1 MVLNALEIHDLPLV
15 DRLEISFQPG
25 LNVLTGETGAGK
37 SILLGAL
44 GFALG
49 WRGRAAMVRDG
60 ASRGE
65 VTAVFHLAP
74 GHPAWNVLAEAG
86 LSVQD
91 ELILRRV
98 CIRDGRNTSYVNDRR
113 VSGEVLR
120 ALSECLVEIH
130 GQHDDRGL
138 LNPRRHLDM
147 LDAFADAEAQREE
160 TRSYWRELIVAER
173 EIADARSGLEAE
185 RVEEEYL
192 RYAVDELGFLD
203 PQPGEERELDQQ
215 RRLMRAAERIRADVG
230 KAYEALGTNGAEGMI
245 ADAIRWLESVTD
257 QAEGRLDEPVA
268 ALSRALT
275 ELGEA
280 EQGVR
285 NVMEELSQ
293 APTEL
298 ERVEER
304 LFGIRAAARKHGV
317 PPDSLGEHAVEIRDR
332 LAAIDGSADRL
343 DALVRRKSDVQ
354 ARYDGAAQALS
365 QRRLEAAAVLDRA
378 MKDELTPLK
387 LDGARFH
394 TGITPTKP
402 GPQGWDAVAFS
413 VSPNPGAA
421 PGPIQSIASGGELSR
436 FLLALKVCLT
446 RRATD
451 LTMIFDEIDRGV
463 GGATADAIGRR
474 LSALA
479 GSAQILVVTHSP
491 QIAARARH
499 HWLVAKRMEDSV
511 TFSAVSRIDG
521 ADRVDELARMLAGS
535 RITGEA
541 REAAKA
547 LLAD

>member
-1 MVLNALEIHDLPLV
+1 
-15 DRLEISFQPG
+15 
-25 LNVLTGETGAGK
+25 
-37 SILLGAL
+37 
-44 GFALG
+44 
-49 WRGRAAMVRDG
+49 MVRDG
-60 ASRGE
+60 ANRGE
-65 VTAVFHLAP
+65 VTSVFDLAP
-74 GHPAWNVLAEAG
+74 GHPARNVLTEAG
-86 LSVQD
+86 LSDPD

-98 CIRDGRNTSYVNDRR
+98 CVRDGRNTSYVNDRR

-138 LNPRRHLDM
+138 LNPRCHLDM
-147 LDAFADAEAQREE
+147 LDAFADAETQREE
-160 TRSYWRELIVAER
+160 TRNYWRELIAAER
-173 EIADARSGLEAE
+173 EIEEARVGLEAVK
-185 RVEEEYL
+185 VEEEYL
-192 RYAVDELGFLD
+192 RYSVDELGVLD
-203 PQPGEERELDQQ
+203 PQPGEEAELDQQ

-230 KAYEALGTNGAEGMI
+230 KAYESLGTNGAEGMI
-245 ADAIRWLESVTD
+245 ADAIRWLESVID

-280 EQGVR
+280 EHGVR
-285 NVMEELSQ
+285 KVMEELSQ

-304 LFGIRAAARKHGV
+304 LFAIRAAARKHGV
-317 PPDSLGEHAVEIRDR
+317 PPDSLGEFTEEIRNR
-332 LAAIDGSADRL
+332 LAAIDSSADRL
-343 DALVRRKSDVQ
+343 GALVRKKSDVQ
-354 ARYDGAAQALS
+354 ARYDCAAQALS
-365 QRRLEAAAVLDRA
+365 QRRAEAAAILDRA
-378 MKDELTPLK
+378 MKDELTPLR
-387 LDGARFH
+387 LDGARFQ

-402 GPQGWDAVAFS
+402 GPQGWDAAAFS

-421 PGPIQSIASGGELSR
+421 SGPIQNIASGGELSR

-446 RRATD
+446 RRATG

-479 GSAQILVVTHSP
+479 GRAQILVVTHSP

-499 HWLVAKRMEDSV
+499 HWLVSKRVEDGV
-511 TFSAVSRIDG
+511 TFSGVSRIDG
-521 ADRVDELARMLAGS
+521 AERVDELARMLAGN

-547 LLAD
+547 LLTE